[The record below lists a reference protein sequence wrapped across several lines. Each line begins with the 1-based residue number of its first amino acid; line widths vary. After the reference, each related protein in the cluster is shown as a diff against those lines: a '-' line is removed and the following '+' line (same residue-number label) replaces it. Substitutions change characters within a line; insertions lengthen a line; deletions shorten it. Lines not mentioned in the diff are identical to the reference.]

1 MSRYTGYVYAA
12 ASAAAYGTNPI
23 FAKPLYADGM
33 NTDSV
38 LLFRYLFAVLV
49 MIVMMAWGGYR
60 RQKPLSETF
69 SVNRHNMPQLILM
82 GILMALSS
90 ITLFASY
97 HYMPVGIASTL
108 LFVYPILVAVI
119 MTLCYGER
127 LSWLVVGCLAIA
139 SMGILLL
146 CPMDGGGLAIDDT
159 FLIGMLLVILSS
171 LSYAIYLVGLN
182 KTRLRTVASMPV
194 TFYVLCFG
202 TLLFVG
208 RLLTVESLTLPE
220 HPVMWLNLLALGV
233 FPTVISLI
241 CTALAIQ
248 RIGSTHTALLGA
260 LEPVTAVVLGVLL
273 LGETV
278 SWREGCGM
286 VLILLAVSLVVC
298 RRKQ

>member
-1 MSRYTGYVYAA
+1 MSRYSGYVYAA

-23 FAKPLYADGM
+23 FAKPLFADGM
-33 NTDSV
+33 NPDSV
-38 LLFRYLFAVLV
+38 VFFRYVFAVIV
-49 MIVMMAWGGYR
+49 MAVMMAW
-60 RQKPLSETF
+60 ETARKHTTLAGPF
-69 SVNRHNMPQLILM
+69 RVSRHNVPQLILM
-82 GILMALSS
+82 GLLMAMSS

-97 HYMPVGIASTL
+97 NYMPVGIASTL

-127 LSWLVVGCLAIA
+127 LSWLVVACLAVA
-139 SMGILLL
+139 SVGIMLL
-146 CPMDGGGLAIDDT
+146 CPMDGGGLAVDDR
-159 FLIGMLLVILSS
+159 FFIGMLLVILSS

-202 TLLFVG
+202 TLLFVV
-208 RLLTVESLTLPE
+208 RLLTVESLTFPR
-220 HPVMWLNLLALGV
+220 HGIMWLNLLALGV
-233 FPTVISLI
+233 VPTVISLV

-260 LEPVTAVVLGVLL
+260 LEPVTAVSLGILL

-278 SWREGCGM
+278 SWREGLGM
-286 VLILLAVSLVVC
+286 LLILFSVTLVVC
-298 RRKQ
+298 RRK